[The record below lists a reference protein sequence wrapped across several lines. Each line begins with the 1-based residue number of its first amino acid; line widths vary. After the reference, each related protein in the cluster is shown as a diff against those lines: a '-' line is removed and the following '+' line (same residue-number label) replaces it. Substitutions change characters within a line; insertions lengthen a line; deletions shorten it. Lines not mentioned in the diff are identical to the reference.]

1 MQTKSRDGKFMI
13 SAPDTAKTLRMYKN
27 FPREDDYEECID
39 VNITAIEGCNPT
51 LGDLSSTI
59 ENDCF
64 VWDSLGLQLLA
75 KALHCVVTVG
85 EKKYEFKIDRCFS
98 PDDYLQSL
106 ANQLIL

>member
-13 SAPDTAKTLRMYKN
+13 SAPDTAKTLRKCKG
-27 FPREDDYEECID
+27 FPREEDDEECID

-51 LGDLSSTI
+51 LGDLSSAI
-59 ENDCF
+59 ESDCF
-64 VWDSLGLQLLA
+64 WWDSLGLQLLA

-85 EKKYEFKIDRCFS
+85 ERKYEFKINKCFS

-106 ANQLIL
+106 ADQLIL